1 VLFISP
7 YKNYRQLIHPG
18 IPERHPVS
26 ADIIGWKIK
35 PLAAGFG
42 KLGDE
47 QLVYNPLTQTMET
60 VADIQTG
67 VYDTEVAQ
75 QVEGWTD
82 EEREIVE
89 KSLSDAAD
97 RTPLFLRRLE
107 PVHVPAE
114 APWQSYDQTETAKV
128 VELAVTLDLVP
139 EALRYERENK
149 NREKVVIPLRDL
161 MTPEDEPRAKPLTKV
176 DVHVERPAARI
187 AKGPRTTRGGI
198 VVDTPGLEGLKE
210 GPEPEPSV
218 GGTVTV

>member
-67 VYDTEVAQ
+67 VYDTEVAAAN
-75 QVEGWTD
+75 EGWTN

-89 KSLSDAAD
+89 NSLTAAAEK
-97 RTPLFLRRLE
+97 TPLFLRKLN

-114 APWQSYDQTETAKV
+114 APWQTYDQTETAKV
-128 VELAVTLDLVP
+128 VELSVTLNLVP
-139 EALRYERENK
+139 EALRYERENAK
-149 NREKVVIPLRDL
+149 RESVLAGLEAKLDPL
-161 MTPEDEPRAKPLTKV
+161 DESRAAPITKV
-176 DVHVERPAARI
+176 DVHVEKPAARI